1 MKALTIAQILEAVNQ
16 SEYHGS
22 QYDLT
27 ITQVEFD
34 SRKINTGTLFVPL
47 TGGTTDGHSYINA
60 AIEKGASVT
69 FWQKGHELVAPTD
82 QIEVIYVD
90 DTLLAF
96 QELAHFY
103 RQLLNP
109 TVIGITGSNGKTTTK
124 DMTANVLTTKFRV
137 HKTQGNYNNEIG
149 VPYTILEMPEDTEVL
164 VCEMGMSGFG
174 EIAELS
180 RIAEPNIAVI
190 TLIGESHLEHLG
202 SREGI
207 AQAKLEILE
216 GVRDDA
222 VFIYPHAEALIKQ
235 EWPQDFEVIKRIGV
249 GFTEDADVYAY
260 DLTEE
265 QSRTY
270 FRTNLESDVLSMIP
284 IMGAYNVS
292 NALIALTVARELGV
306 PTEQAIFQLA
316 QFKLT
321 ANRLEW
327 LKTEQGA
334 QLLNDA
340 YNASLTSMS
349 SVIRTFSNLALEDD
363 QQRSLLIGDIRELG
377 PESEAM
383 HRSLKEAIDP
393 SRINKVYLFGE
404 EMGALYEEL
413 QYIFKKEDLFYE
425 ATDHQLVINKLENTL
440 NENDLIL
447 VKSSFGTDLL
457 SIVSALTGVNT
468 K

>member
-47 TGGTTDGHSYINA
+47 TGGTTDGHSYIDA

-222 VFIYPHAEALIKQ
+222 VLIYPHAETLINQ
-235 EWPQDFEVIKRIGV
+235 EWPQGVEIAKRIGV
-249 GFTEDADVYAY
+249 GFTEDADVYGY

-270 FRTNLESDVLSMIP
+270 FRTNLEPDVLSMIP

-292 NALIALTVARELGV
+292 NALIALAVAEQLDV

-327 LKTEQGA
+327 LETTQGA

-349 SVIRTFSNLALEDD
+349 SVIGTFSNLVIDET

-383 HRSLKEAIDP
+383 HRSLKDVIDA
-393 SRINKVYLFGE
+393 SKINKVYLFGE

-413 QYIFKKEDLFYE
+413 QQTFSADNLFYE
-425 ATDHQLVINKLENTL
+425 AEDHQIMINRLENTL
-440 NENDLIL
+440 NDKDLIL

-457 SIVSALTGVNT
+457 SIVSALTGVKT